1 MSRRHRCC
9 ACSFCVFYNIVL
21 CFLLSLLIFWLIFLP
36 KEPKFIV
43 TNASL
48 TQFDFSTTN
57 NTLFYNLALNI
68 TIRNPNR
75 RVGIYYN
82 RIEAIAIYRKNRF
95 ALVTL
100 TSTPFYQG
108 HKNTTTLQ
116 QVLVEGQQVVVF
128 GEHDISKFNSE
139 TAAGVYSIDVQ
150 LAVKVRVRFGKFK
163 TGYYTPSR
171 NINCKLKVPLSLKQT
186 SAGGFETTKCGNVN
200 IFSDPDTAG

>member
-36 KEPKFIV
+36 KEPKLLV

-48 TQFDFSTTN
+48 TQFDFFTTN

-82 RIEAIAIYRKNRF
+82 RIEAIANYRKNRF
-95 ALVTL
+95 AMVTL

-139 TAAGVYSIDVQ
+139 TAAGFYSIDVQ

-163 TGYYTPSR
+163 TDYYTPSR

-186 SAGGFETTKCGNVN
+186 SADGFETTKCGNVN
-200 IFSDPDTAG
+200 IFSDPDSAG